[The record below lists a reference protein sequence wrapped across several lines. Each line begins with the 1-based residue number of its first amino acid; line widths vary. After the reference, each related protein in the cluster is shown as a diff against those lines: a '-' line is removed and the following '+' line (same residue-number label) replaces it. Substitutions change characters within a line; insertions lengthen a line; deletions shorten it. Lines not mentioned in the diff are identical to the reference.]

1 MADSKAGSF
10 NAYLEYAQRGSTEG
24 AAPAPATS
32 PGLLLG
38 LLNKLPQGQASMG
51 LGQLASLSGMS
62 ATAFHDALKKLTDLG
77 FVEISGQPLPETI
90 TLTAKGRD
98 AATVL

>member
-24 AAPAPATS
+24 TVPAPS
-32 PGLLLG
+32 GPGLLLG
-38 LLNKLPQGQASMG
+38 ILSKLPGGQASMG
-51 LGQLASLSGMS
+51 IGQLAALSGMS
-62 ATAFHDALKKLTDLG
+62 ATMFHDALKKLTDLE